1 MNNFKCVL
9 KCFYV
14 LLSFIFLYI
23 DIFLFR
29 FYLFI
34 FSAGSVLFSIY
45 FQLVI
50 LVLQLNIN
58 KILHMFNIVLFQV
71 LYIDQAFLSDMLH
84 NSLFR
89 LLFCPDLTIMFF
101 CRSSSQFYQTS
112 TIRPKYC

>member
-50 LVLQLNIN
+50 LVLQLNII
-58 KILHMFNIVLFQV
+58 KYYICLILYYFRFYIRSGLSFRHASQLLVQALVLSRLDYNVFLQVFQPV
-71 LYIDQAFLSDMLH
+71 LSNLY
-84 NSLFR
+84 N
-89 LLFCPDLTIMFF
+89 
-101 CRSSSQFYQTS
+101 
-112 TIRPKYC
+112 